1 MKRWIIGILLGG
13 LLLSGC
19 DRVTYVNIP
28 TQTTD
33 STTPPASTVSGP
45 TTKPTKPTV
54 TTTPTLPP
62 VATKPTTAPTTAPS
76 APDRTEPEPPATR
89 PPETEPPVTEPVP
102 TTEPTTAPTEPAPT
116 TEPTTAPT
124 EPAPTTEPTTAPTEP
139 TDPPR
144 EDTLFYA
151 LVYGVDG
158 RRSDADLPALTLEDT
173 LCSEAAMA
181 IQHYLSTGAT
191 PTGCVVVALDPA
203 LTDGEMVDLF
213 LTLCGD
219 GTILNEAN
227 TRYGVALTQVGEMY
241 YAAGIFA

>member
-33 STTPPASTVSGP
+33 STSTPASTASGP
-45 TTKPTKPTV
+45 TTKPTETKAPTLPTV
-54 TTTPTLPP
+54 TS
-62 VATKPTTAPTTAPS
+62 KPTTAPS
-76 APDRTEPEPPATR
+76 EPDRTEPPVTR
-89 PPETEPPVTEPVP
+89 PPETEPP
-102 TTEPTTAPTEPAPT
+102 ATEPAPT

-124 EPAPTTEPTTAPTEP
+124 E
-139 TDPPR
+139 PPR

-158 RRSDADLPALTLEDT
+158 RRSAAGLPALTLDDT

-181 IQHYLSTGAT
+181 IQHYLSTGAS
-191 PTGCVVVALDPA
+191 PVGCTVVALDPA

-219 GTILNEAN
+219 ETILSEAY
-227 TRYGVALTQVGEMY
+227 TRYGVALASDSGAY
-241 YAAGIFA
+241 YAAGFFA

>member
-33 STTPPASTVSGP
+33 STTAPASTVSGP
-45 TTKPTKPTV
+45 TTKPTPTTV
-54 TTTPTLPP
+54 PTLPP
-62 VATKPTTAPTTAPS
+62 VSSKPTTAPS
-76 APDRTEPEPPATR
+76 EPDRTEPPATR
-89 PPETEPPVTEPVP
+89 PPETEPPATEPAPTTAPTTAPTEPVPTTQPTTAPTEPEP
-102 TTEPTTAPTEPAPT
+102 TTEPTTAPTE
-116 TEPTTAPT
+116 
-124 EPAPTTEPTTAPTEP
+124 
-139 TDPPR
+139 PPR

-158 RRSDADLPALTLEDT
+158 RRSAAGLPALTLDDT

-181 IQHYLSTGAT
+181 IQHYLSTGAS
-191 PTGCVVVALDPA
+191 PVGCTVVALDPA

-219 GTILNEAN
+219 ETILSEAY
-227 TRYGVALTQVGEMY
+227 TRYGVALTSDNGVY
-241 YAAGIFA
+241 YAAGFFA

>member
-33 STTPPASTVSGP
+33 STSTPASTVSGP
-45 TTKPTKPTV
+45 TTKPTPT
-54 TTTPTLPP
+54 TAPTLPP
-62 VATKPTTAPTTAPS
+62 VSSKPTTAPTTAPS
-76 APDRTEPEPPATR
+76 EPDRTEPPVTR
-89 PPETEPPVTEPVP
+89 PPETEPPA
-102 TTEPTTAPTEPAPT
+102 TEPTPT
-116 TEPTTAPT
+116 T
-124 EPAPTTEPTTAPTEP
+124 APTTEPTTAPTEP

-158 RRSDADLPALTLEDT
+158 RRSAAGLPALTLDDT

-181 IQHYLSTGAT
+181 IQHYLSTGAS
-191 PTGCVVVALDPA
+191 PVGCTVVALDPA
-203 LTDGEMVDLF
+203 LTEGEMVDLF

-219 GTILNEAN
+219 ETILSEAY
-227 TRYGVALTQVGEMY
+227 TRYGVALTSDNGVY
-241 YAAGIFA
+241 YAAGFFA

>member
-33 STTPPASTVSGP
+33 STTTPASTVSGP
-45 TTKPTKPTV
+45 TTKPTEAKA
-54 TTTPTLPP
+54 PTLPP
-62 VATKPTTAPTTAPS
+62 VTSKPTTAPTTAPS
-76 APDRTEPEPPATR
+76 EPARTEPPAAR
-89 PPETEPPVTEPVP
+89 PPETEPPATEP
-102 TTEPTTAPTEPAPT
+102 TTAPTTAPTEPAPT

-124 EPAPTTEPTTAPTEP
+124 EPEPTTEPTTAPTE
-139 TDPPR
+139 PPR

-158 RRSDADLPALTLEDT
+158 RRSAAGLPALTLDDT

-181 IQHYLSTGAT
+181 IQHYLSTGAS
-191 PTGCVVVALDPA
+191 PVGCTVVALDPA

-219 GTILNEAN
+219 ETILSEAY
-227 TRYGVALTQVGEMY
+227 TRYGVALTSDNGVY
-241 YAAGIFA
+241 YAAGFFA

>member
-33 STTPPASTVSGP
+33 STTAPASTVSGP
-45 TTKPTKPTV
+45 TTKPTPTTV
-54 TTTPTLPP
+54 PTLPP
-62 VATKPTTAPTTAPS
+62 VSSKPTTAPS
-76 APDRTEPEPPATR
+76 EPDRTEPPATR
-89 PPETEPPVTEPVP
+89 PPETEPPATEPAPTTAPTTAPTEPVP
-102 TTEPTTAPTEPAPT
+102 TTEPTTAPTEPEPT

-124 EPAPTTEPTTAPTEP
+124 E
-139 TDPPR
+139 PPR

-158 RRSDADLPALTLEDT
+158 RRSAAGLPALKLDDT
-173 LCSEAAMA
+173 LRSEAAMA
-181 IQHYLSTGAT
+181 IQHYLSTGAS
-191 PTGCVVVALDPA
+191 PVGCTVVALDPA

-219 GTILNEAN
+219 ETILSEAY
-227 TRYGVALTQVGEMY
+227 TRYGVALTSDNGVY
-241 YAAGIFA
+241 YAAGFFA

>member
-33 STTPPASTVSGP
+33 STTTPTSTVSGP
-45 TTKPTKPTV
+45 TAKPTPTTV
-54 TTTPTLPP
+54 PTLPP
-62 VATKPTTAPTTAPS
+62 VTSKPTTAPTMAPS
-76 APDRTEPEPPATR
+76 EPDRTEPPATR
-89 PPETEPPVTEPVP
+89 PPETEPPATEPAP
-102 TTEPTTAPTEPAPT
+102 TTAPTTAPTEPAPT
-116 TEPTTAPT
+116 E
-124 EPAPTTEPTTAPTEP
+124 
-139 TDPPR
+139 PPR

-158 RRSDADLPALTLEDT
+158 RRSAAGLPALTLDDT

-181 IQHYLSTGAT
+181 IQHYLSTGAS
-191 PTGCVVVALDPA
+191 PVGCTVVALDPA
-203 LTDGEMVDLF
+203 LTDGEMVELF

-219 GTILNEAN
+219 ETILSEAY
-227 TRYGVALTQVGEMY
+227 TRYGVALASDNGVY
-241 YAAGIFA
+241 YAAGFFA

>member
-33 STTPPASTVSGP
+33 STTAPTSTVSGP
-45 TTKPTKPTV
+45 TTKPTPTTV
-54 TTTPTLPP
+54 PTLPP
-62 VATKPTTAPTTAPS
+62 VTSKPTTAPTTAPS
-76 APDRTEPEPPATR
+76 EPDRTEPPAAW
-89 PPETEPPVTEPVP
+89 PPETEPPATEPAP
-102 TTEPTTAPTEPAPT
+102 TTAPTTAPTEPAPT

-124 EPAPTTEPTTAPTEP
+124 EPEPTTEPTTAPTE
-139 TDPPR
+139 PPR

-158 RRSDADLPALTLEDT
+158 RRSAAGLPALTLDNT

-181 IQHYLSTGAT
+181 IQHYLSTGAS
-191 PTGCVVVALDPA
+191 PVGCTVVALDPA
-203 LTDGEMVDLF
+203 LTDGEMVELF

-219 GTILNEAN
+219 ETILSEAY
-227 TRYGVALTQVGEMY
+227 TRYGVALTSDNGVY
-241 YAAGIFA
+241 YAAGFFA

>member
-33 STTPPASTVSGP
+33 STTTPASTVSGP
-45 TTKPTKPTV
+45 TTKPTPTTV
-54 TTTPTLPP
+54 PTLPP
-62 VATKPTTAPTTAPS
+62 VSSKPTTAPTTAPS
-76 APDRTEPEPPATR
+76 EPDRTEPPATR
-89 PPETEPPVTEPVP
+89 PPETEPPATEPA
-102 TTEPTTAPTEPAPT
+102 PTTAPTE
-116 TEPTTAPT
+116 
-124 EPAPTTEPTTAPTEP
+124 
-139 TDPPR
+139 PPR

-158 RRSDADLPALTLEDT
+158 RRSAAGLPALTLDDT

-181 IQHYLSTGAT
+181 IQHYLSTGAS
-191 PTGCVVVALDPA
+191 PVGCTVVALDPA

-219 GTILNEAN
+219 ETILSEAY
-227 TRYGVALTQVGEMY
+227 TRYGVALTSDNGVY
-241 YAAGIFA
+241 YAAGFFA

>member
-33 STTPPASTVSGP
+33 STTAPASTVSGP
-45 TTKPTKPTV
+45 TTKPTPTTV
-54 TTTPTLPP
+54 PTLPP
-62 VATKPTTAPTTAPS
+62 VSSKPTTAPS
-76 APDRTEPEPPATR
+76 EPDRTEPPATR
-89 PPETEPPVTEPVP
+89 PPETEPPATEPAPTTAPTTAPTEPVP
-102 TTEPTTAPTEPAPT
+102 TTEPTTAPTEPEPT

-124 EPAPTTEPTTAPTEP
+124 E
-139 TDPPR
+139 PPR

-158 RRSDADLPALTLEDT
+158 RRSAAGLPALTLDDT

-181 IQHYLSTGAT
+181 IQHYLSTGAS
-191 PTGCVVVALDPA
+191 PVGCTVVALDPA

-219 GTILNEAN
+219 ETILSEAY
-227 TRYGVALTQVGEMY
+227 TRYGVALTSDNGVY
-241 YAAGIFA
+241 YAAGFFA

>member
-13 LLLSGC
+13 FLLSGC

-33 STTPPASTVSGP
+33 STTTPTSTVSGP
-45 TTKPTKPTV
+45 TTKPTPTTV
-54 TTTPTLPP
+54 PTLPP
-62 VATKPTTAPTTAPS
+62 VTSKPTTAPTTAPS
-76 APDRTEPEPPATR
+76 EPDRTEPPAT
-89 PPETEPPVTEPVP
+89 EPAP
-102 TTEPTTAPTEPAPT
+102 TTAPTTAPTEPAPT

-124 EPAPTTEPTTAPTEP
+124 EPEPTTEPTTAPTE
-139 TDPPR
+139 PPR

-158 RRSDADLPALTLEDT
+158 RRSAAGLPALTLDDT

-181 IQHYLSTGAT
+181 IQHSLSTGAS
-191 PTGCVVVALDPA
+191 PVGCTVVALDPA
-203 LTDGEMVDLF
+203 LTDGEMVELF

-219 GTILNEAN
+219 ETILSEAY
-227 TRYGVALTQVGEMY
+227 TRYGVALASDNGVY
-241 YAAGIFA
+241 YAAGFFA

>member
-33 STTPPASTVSGP
+33 STTTPASTVSGP
-45 TTKPTKPTV
+45 TTKPTPTTV
-54 TTTPTLPP
+54 PTLPP
-62 VATKPTTAPTTAPS
+62 VSSKPTTAPTTAPS
-76 APDRTEPEPPATR
+76 EPDRTEPPATR
-89 PPETEPPVTEPVP
+89 PPETEPPATEPAPTTAPTTAPTEPAPTEPEP
-102 TTEPTTAPTEPAPT
+102 TTEPTTAPTE
-116 TEPTTAPT
+116 
-124 EPAPTTEPTTAPTEP
+124 
-139 TDPPR
+139 PPR

-158 RRSDADLPALTLEDT
+158 RRSAAGLPALTLDNT

-181 IQHYLSTGAT
+181 IQHYLSTGAS
-191 PTGCVVVALDPA
+191 PVGCTVVALDPA

-219 GTILNEAN
+219 ETILSEAY
-227 TRYGVALTQVGEMY
+227 TRYGVALTSDSGVY
-241 YAAGIFA
+241 YAAGFFA

>member
-33 STTPPASTVSGP
+33 STTTPASTASGP
-45 TTKPTKPTV
+45 TTKLTETKA
-54 TTTPTLPP
+54 PTLPP
-62 VATKPTTAPTTAPS
+62 VSSKPTTAPTTAPS
-76 APDRTEPEPPATR
+76 EPERTEPPATR
-89 PPETEPPVTEPVP
+89 PPETEPTP
-102 TTEPTTAPTEPAPT
+102 TTAPTTAPTEPVPT

-158 RRSDADLPALTLEDT
+158 RRSAAGLPALTLDDT

-181 IQHYLSTGAT
+181 IQHYLSTGAS
-191 PTGCVVVALDPA
+191 PVGCTVVALDPA

-219 GTILNEAN
+219 ETILSEAY
-227 TRYGVALTQVGEMY
+227 TRYGVALASDSGAY
-241 YAAGIFA
+241 YAAGFFA

>member
-33 STTPPASTVSGP
+33 STT
-45 TTKPTKPTV
+45 
-54 TTTPTLPP
+54 
-62 VATKPTTAPTTAPS
+62 AP
-76 APDRTEPEPPATR
+76 TEPE
-89 PPETEPPVTEPVP
+89 P
-102 TTEPTTAPTEPAPT
+102 TTEPTTAPTE
-116 TEPTTAPT
+116 
-124 EPAPTTEPTTAPTEP
+124 
-139 TDPPR
+139 PPR

-158 RRSDADLPALTLEDT
+158 RRSAAGLPALTLDDT

-181 IQHYLSTGAT
+181 IQHYLSTGAS
-191 PTGCVVVALDPA
+191 PVGCTVVALDPA

-219 GTILNEAN
+219 ETILSEAY
-227 TRYGVALTQVGEMY
+227 TRYGVALTSDNGVY
-241 YAAGIFA
+241 YAAGFFA

>member
-33 STTPPASTVSGP
+33 SISTPASTASGP
-45 TTKPTKPTV
+45 TTKPTETKAPTLPTV
-54 TTTPTLPP
+54 TS
-62 VATKPTTAPTTAPS
+62 KPTTAPTTAPS
-76 APDRTEPEPPATR
+76 EPDRTEPPVTR
-89 PPETEPPVTEPVP
+89 PPETEPPATEPAP
-102 TTEPTTAPTEPAPT
+102 TTAPTTAPTEPVPT

-158 RRSDADLPALTLEDT
+158 RRSAAELPALTLDDT

-181 IQHYLSTGAT
+181 IQHYLSTGAA
-191 PTGCVVVALDPA
+191 PVGCTVVALDPA

-219 GTILNEAN
+219 ETILSEAY
-227 TRYGVALTQVGEMY
+227 TRYGVALASDNGVY
-241 YAAGIFA
+241 YAAGFFV

>member
-33 STTPPASTVSGP
+33 STSTPASTVSGP
-45 TTKPTKPTV
+45 TTKPTPT
-54 TTTPTLPP
+54 TAPTLPP
-62 VATKPTTAPTTAPS
+62 VSSKPTTAPTTAPS
-76 APDRTEPEPPATR
+76 EPDRTEPPATR
-89 PPETEPPVTEPVP
+89 PPETEPTP
-102 TTEPTTAPTEPAPT
+102 TTAPTTAPTESAPT

-124 EPAPTTEPTTAPTEP
+124 EPEPTTEPTTAPTE
-139 TDPPR
+139 PPR

-158 RRSDADLPALTLEDT
+158 RRSAAGLPALTLDDT

-181 IQHYLSTGAT
+181 IQHYLSTGAS
-191 PTGCVVVALDPA
+191 PVGCTVVALDPA

-219 GTILNEAN
+219 ETILSEAY
-227 TRYGVALTQVGEMY
+227 TRYGVALTSDSGAY
-241 YAAGIFA
+241 YAAGFFV

>member
-33 STTPPASTVSGP
+33 STTAPASTVSGP
-45 TTKPTKPTV
+45 TTKPTPT
-54 TTTPTLPP
+54 TAPTLPP
-62 VATKPTTAPTTAPS
+62 VSSKPTTAPTTAPS
-76 APDRTEPEPPATR
+76 EPDRTEPPVTR
-89 PPETEPPVTEPVP
+89 PPETEPPA
-102 TTEPTTAPTEPAPT
+102 TEPTTAPTEPVPT

-158 RRSDADLPALTLEDT
+158 RRSAAGLPALTLDDT

-181 IQHYLSTGAT
+181 IQHYLSTGAS
-191 PTGCVVVALDPA
+191 PVGCTVVALDPA

-219 GTILNEAN
+219 ETILSEAY
-227 TRYGVALTQVGEMY
+227 TRYGVALTSDNGVY
-241 YAAGIFA
+241 YAAGFFA

>member
-33 STTPPASTVSGP
+33 STTTPASTVSGP
-45 TTKPTKPTV
+45 TTKPTPTTV
-54 TTTPTLPP
+54 PTLPP
-62 VATKPTTAPTTAPS
+62 VTSKPTTAPTTAPS
-76 APDRTEPEPPATR
+76 EPARTEPPVTR
-89 PPETEPPVTEPVP
+89 PPETEPPATEPAP
-102 TTEPTTAPTEPAPT
+102 TTAPTTAPTEPAPT

-124 EPAPTTEPTTAPTEP
+124 EPEPTTEPTTAPTE
-139 TDPPR
+139 PPR

-151 LVYGVDG
+151 LVYGVDD
-158 RRSDADLPALTLEDT
+158 RRSAAGLPALTLDNT

-181 IQHYLSTGAT
+181 IQHYLSTGAS
-191 PTGCVVVALDPA
+191 PVGCTVVALDPA
-203 LTDGEMVDLF
+203 LTDGEMVELF

-219 GTILNEAN
+219 ETILSEAYA
-227 TRYGVALTQVGEMY
+227 RYGVALTSDSGVY
-241 YAAGIFA
+241 YAAGFFA

>member
-1 MKRWIIGILLGG
+1 VKRWIIGILLGG

-33 STTPPASTVSGP
+33 STTAPASTVSGP
-45 TTKPTKPTV
+45 TTKPTPTTV
-54 TTTPTLPP
+54 PTLPP
-62 VATKPTTAPTTAPS
+62 VSSKPTTAPS
-76 APDRTEPEPPATR
+76 EPDRTEPPATR
-89 PPETEPPVTEPVP
+89 PPETEPPATEPAPTTAPTTAPTEPVP
-102 TTEPTTAPTEPAPT
+102 TTEPTTAPTEPEPT

-124 EPAPTTEPTTAPTEP
+124 E
-139 TDPPR
+139 PPR

-158 RRSDADLPALTLEDT
+158 RRSAAGLPALTLDDT

-181 IQHYLSTGAT
+181 IQHYLSTGAS
-191 PTGCVVVALDPA
+191 PVGCTVVALDPA

-219 GTILNEAN
+219 ETILSEAY
-227 TRYGVALTQVGEMY
+227 TRYGVALTSDNGVY
-241 YAAGIFA
+241 YAAGFFA

>member
-33 STTPPASTVSGP
+33 STTAPASTVSGP
-45 TTKPTKPTV
+45 TTKPTPTTAPTLPTV
-54 TTTPTLPP
+54 TS
-62 VATKPTTAPTTAPS
+62 KPTTAPS
-76 APDRTEPEPPATR
+76 EPDRTEPPATR
-89 PPETEPPVTEPVP
+89 PPETEPPATEPAP
-102 TTEPTTAPTEPAPT
+102 TTAPTTAPTEPAPT

-124 EPAPTTEPTTAPTEP
+124 EPEPTTEPTTAPTE
-139 TDPPR
+139 PPR

-158 RRSDADLPALTLEDT
+158 RRSAAGLPALTLDDT

-181 IQHYLSTGAT
+181 IQHYLSTGAS
-191 PTGCVVVALDPA
+191 PVGCTVVALDPA
-203 LTDGEMVDLF
+203 LTDGEMVELF

-219 GTILNEAN
+219 ETILSEAY
-227 TRYGVALTQVGEMY
+227 TRYGVALTSDNGVY
-241 YAAGIFA
+241 YAAGFFA

>member
-33 STTPPASTVSGP
+33 STTAPASTVSGP
-45 TTKPTKPTV
+45 TTKPTPTTV
-54 TTTPTLPP
+54 PTLPP
-62 VATKPTTAPTTAPS
+62 VSSKPTTAPS
-76 APDRTEPEPPATR
+76 EPDRTEPPATR
-89 PPETEPPVTEPVP
+89 PPETEPPATEPAPTTAPTTAPTEPVP
-102 TTEPTTAPTEPAPT
+102 TTEPTTAPTEPEPT

-124 EPAPTTEPTTAPTEP
+124 E
-139 TDPPR
+139 PPR

-158 RRSDADLPALTLEDT
+158 RRSAAGLPALTLDDT

-181 IQHYLSTGAT
+181 IQHYLSTGAS
-191 PTGCVVVALDPA
+191 PVGCTVVALDPA

-219 GTILNEAN
+219 ETILSEVY
-227 TRYGVALTQVGEMY
+227 TRYGVALTSDNGVY
-241 YAAGIFA
+241 YAAGFFA

>member
-19 DRVTYVNIP
+19 DRVTYVKIP

-33 STTPPASTVSGP
+33 STTTPASTVSGP
-45 TTKPTKPTV
+45 TTKPTPTTV
-54 TTTPTLPP
+54 PTLPP
-62 VATKPTTAPTTAPS
+62 VTSKPTTAPTTAS
-76 APDRTEPEPPATR
+76 SEPDRTEPPATR
-89 PPETEPPVTEPVP
+89 PPETEPPATEHAP
-102 TTEPTTAPTEPAPT
+102 TTAPTTAPTEPAPT

-124 EPAPTTEPTTAPTEP
+124 EPEPTTEPTTAPTE
-139 TDPPR
+139 PPR

-158 RRSDADLPALTLEDT
+158 RRSAAGLPALTLDDT

-181 IQHYLSTGAT
+181 IQHYLSTGAS
-191 PTGCVVVALDPA
+191 PVGCTVVALDPA

-219 GTILNEAN
+219 ETILSEAYA
-227 TRYGVALTQVGEMY
+227 RYGVALTSDSGVY
-241 YAAGIFA
+241 YAAGFFA

>member
-33 STTPPASTVSGP
+33 STTTPASTVSGP
-45 TTKPTKPTV
+45 TAKPTPTTV
-54 TTTPTLPP
+54 PTLPP
-62 VATKPTTAPTTAPS
+62 VSSKPTTAPTTAPS
-76 APDRTEPEPPATR
+76 EPDRTEPPATR
-89 PPETEPPVTEPVP
+89 
-102 TTEPTTAPTEPAPT
+102 PTEPAPT

-124 EPAPTTEPTTAPTEP
+124 EPEPTTEPTTAPTE
-139 TDPPR
+139 PPR

-158 RRSDADLPALTLEDT
+158 RRSAAGLPALTLDDT

-181 IQHYLSTGAT
+181 IQHYLSTGAS
-191 PTGCVVVALDPA
+191 PVGCTVVALDPA
-203 LTDGEMVDLF
+203 LTDGEMVELF

-219 GTILNEAN
+219 ETILSEAY
-227 TRYGVALTQVGEMY
+227 TRYGVALASDNGVY
-241 YAAGIFA
+241 YAAGFFA

>member
-33 STTPPASTVSGP
+33 STSTPASTVSGP
-45 TTKPTKPTV
+45 TTKPTETKAPTLPTV
-54 TTTPTLPP
+54 TSKPTTAPSEPDRTEPP
-62 VATKPTTAPTTAPS
+62 VTRPPETEPPATEPAPTTAPTTAP
-76 APDRTEPEPPATR
+76 
-89 PPETEPPVTEPVP
+89 TEPVP
-102 TTEPTTAPTEPAPT
+102 TTEPTTAPTEPEPT

-124 EPAPTTEPTTAPTEP
+124 E
-139 TDPPR
+139 PPR

-158 RRSDADLPALTLEDT
+158 RRSAAGLPALKLDDT
-173 LCSEAAMA
+173 LRSEAAMA
-181 IQHYLSTGAT
+181 IQHYLSTGAS
-191 PTGCVVVALDPA
+191 PVGCTVVALDPA
-203 LTDGEMVDLF
+203 LTDGEMVELF

-219 GTILNEAN
+219 ETILSEAY
-227 TRYGVALTQVGEMY
+227 TRYGVALTSDNGVY
-241 YAAGIFA
+241 YAAGFFV

>member
-33 STTPPASTVSGP
+33 STSTPASTASGP
-45 TTKPTKPTV
+45 TTKPTPTTV
-54 TTTPTLPP
+54 PTLPP
-62 VATKPTTAPTTAPS
+62 VSSKPTTAPTTAPS
-76 APDRTEPEPPATR
+76 EPERTEPPATR
-89 PPETEPPVTEPVP
+89 PPETEPP
-102 TTEPTTAPTEPAPT
+102 ATEPAPT
-116 TEPTTAPT
+116 TAPTTAPT

-158 RRSDADLPALTLEDT
+158 RRSAAELPALTLDDT

-181 IQHYLSTGAT
+181 IQHYLSTGAS
-191 PTGCVVVALDPA
+191 PVGCTVVALDPA

-219 GTILNEAN
+219 ETILSEVY
-227 TRYGVALTQVGEMY
+227 TRYGVALTSDNGVY
-241 YAAGIFA
+241 YAAGFFA

>member
-33 STTPPASTVSGP
+33 STTTPASTVSGP
-45 TTKPTKPTV
+45 TTKPTPTTV
-54 TTTPTLPP
+54 STLPP
-62 VATKPTTAPTTAPS
+62 VSSKPTTAPTTAPS
-76 APDRTEPEPPATR
+76 EPDRTEPPATQ
-89 PPETEPPVTEPVP
+89 PPETEPPATEPAP
-102 TTEPTTAPTEPAPT
+102 TTAPTTAPTEPAPT

-124 EPAPTTEPTTAPTEP
+124 EPEPTTEPTTAPTE
-139 TDPPR
+139 PPR

-151 LVYGVDG
+151 LVYGVDD
-158 RRSDADLPALTLEDT
+158 RRSAAGLPALTLDNT

-181 IQHYLSTGAT
+181 IQHYLSTGAS
-191 PTGCVVVALDPA
+191 PVGCTVVALDPA
-203 LTDGEMVDLF
+203 LTDGEMVELF

-219 GTILNEAN
+219 ETILSEAYA
-227 TRYGVALTQVGEMY
+227 RYGVALASDNGVY
-241 YAAGIFA
+241 YAAGFFA

>member
-33 STTPPASTVSGP
+33 STTAPASTVSGP
-45 TTKPTKPTV
+45 TTKPT
-54 TTTPTLPP
+54 
-62 VATKPTTAPTTAPS
+62 PTTAPS
-76 APDRTEPEPPATR
+76 EPDRTEPPATR
-89 PPETEPPVTEPVP
+89 PPETEPPATEPTP
-102 TTEPTTAPTEPAPT
+102 TTAPTTAPTEPVPT

-158 RRSDADLPALTLEDT
+158 RRSAAGLPALTLDDT

-181 IQHYLSTGAT
+181 IQHYLSTGAS
-191 PTGCVVVALDPA
+191 PVGCTVVALDPA

-219 GTILNEAN
+219 ETILSEAY
-227 TRYGVALTQVGEMY
+227 TRYGVALTSDNGVY
-241 YAAGIFA
+241 YAAGFFA

>member
-33 STTPPASTVSGP
+33 STTTPASTVSGP
-45 TTKPTKPTV
+45 TTKPTETKA
-54 TTTPTLPP
+54 PTLPP
-62 VATKPTTAPTTAPS
+62 VSSKPTTAPTPAPS
-76 APDRTEPEPPATR
+76 EPDRTEPPATR
-89 PPETEPPVTEPVP
+89 PPETEPTP
-102 TTEPTTAPTEPAPT
+102 TTAPTTAPTEPVPT

-158 RRSDADLPALTLEDT
+158 RRSAAGLPALTLDDT

-181 IQHYLSTGAT
+181 IQHYLSTGAS
-191 PTGCVVVALDPA
+191 PVGCTVVALDPA

-219 GTILNEAN
+219 ETILSEAY
-227 TRYGVALTQVGEMY
+227 TRYGVALTSDNGVY
-241 YAAGIFA
+241 YAAGFFA

>member
-33 STTPPASTVSGP
+33 STTAPASTVSGP
-45 TTKPTKPTV
+45 TTTTAPTTAPSEPDRTE
-54 TTTPTLPP
+54 PP
-62 VATKPTTAPTTAPS
+62 VTRPPETEPPATEPAPTTAPTTAP
-76 APDRTEPEPPATR
+76 
-89 PPETEPPVTEPVP
+89 TEPVP
-102 TTEPTTAPTEPAPT
+102 TTET
-116 TEPTTAPT
+116 TTAPT

-158 RRSDADLPALTLEDT
+158 RRSAAGLPALTLDDT

-181 IQHYLSTGAT
+181 IQHYLSTGAS
-191 PTGCVVVALDPA
+191 PVGCTVV
-203 LTDGEMVDLF
+203 GIDL
-213 LTLCGD
+213 G
-219 GTILNEAN
+219 
-227 TRYGVALTQVGEMY
+227 
-241 YAAGIFA
+241 

>member
-33 STTPPASTVSGP
+33 STSTPASTASGP
-45 TTKPTKPTV
+45 TTKPTETKA
-54 TTTPTLPP
+54 PTLPP
-62 VATKPTTAPTTAPS
+62 VSSKPTTAPTTAPS
-76 APDRTEPEPPATR
+76 EPDRTEPPAT
-89 PPETEPPVTEPVP
+89 EPAP
-102 TTEPTTAPTEPAPT
+102 TTAPTTAPTEPVPT

-158 RRSDADLPALTLEDT
+158 RRSAAGLPALTLDDT

-181 IQHYLSTGAT
+181 IQHYLSTGAS
-191 PTGCVVVALDPA
+191 PVGCTVVALDPA

-219 GTILNEAN
+219 ETILSEAY
-227 TRYGVALTQVGEMY
+227 TRYGVALTSDNGVY
-241 YAAGIFA
+241 YAAGFFV

>member
-19 DRVTYVNIP
+19 NRVTYVNIP

-33 STTPPASTVSGP
+33 STTAPASTVSGP
-45 TTKPTKPTV
+45 TTKPTPTTAPTLPTV
-54 TTTPTLPP
+54 TS
-62 VATKPTTAPTTAPS
+62 KPTTAPS
-76 APDRTEPEPPATR
+76 EPDRTEPPATR
-89 PPETEPPVTEPVP
+89 PPETEPPATEPTPTTAPTTAPTEPVP
-102 TTEPTTAPTEPAPT
+102 TTEPTTAPTEPEPT

-124 EPAPTTEPTTAPTEP
+124 E
-139 TDPPR
+139 PPR

-158 RRSDADLPALTLEDT
+158 RRSAAGLPALTLDDT

-181 IQHYLSTGAT
+181 IQHYLSTGAS
-191 PTGCVVVALDPA
+191 PVGCTVVALDPA

-219 GTILNEAN
+219 ETILSEAY
-227 TRYGVALTQVGEMY
+227 TRYGVALTSDNGVY
-241 YAAGIFA
+241 YAAGFFA

>member
-13 LLLSGC
+13 LLLCGC
-19 DRVTYVNIP
+19 DRVTYVNVP
-28 TQTTD
+28 TRTTD
-33 STTPPASTVSGP
+33 AAATTAGTVSTP
-45 TTKPTKPTV
+45 TTKPTTGA
-54 TTTPTLPP
+54 PTLPP
-62 VATKPTTAPTTAPS
+62 VTSKPTTAPTTAPS
-76 APDRTEPEPPATR
+76 EPDRTEPEPPVTR
-89 PPETEPPVTEPVP
+89 PPETEPPVTEPAP
-102 TTEPTTAPTEPAPT
+102 TTEAPTAPTEPAPT

-124 EPAPTTEPTTAPTEP
+124 EPEPTTEPTTAPTEP

-158 RRSDADLPALTLEDT
+158 RRSGADLPALTLEDT

-191 PTGCVVVALDPA
+191 PTGCTVVALDPA

-219 GTILNEAN
+219 ETILNEAN
-227 TRYGVALTQVGEMY
+227 TRYGVALTSDNGVY

>member
-33 STTPPASTVSGP
+33 STTTPTSTVSGP
-45 TTKPTKPTV
+45 TTKPTPT
-54 TTTPTLPP
+54 TAPTLPP
-62 VATKPTTAPTTAPS
+62 VSSKPTTAPTTAPS
-76 APDRTEPEPPATR
+76 EPDRTEPPATR
-89 PPETEPPVTEPVP
+89 PPETEPPATEPAPTTAPTTAPTEPEP
-102 TTEPTTAPTEPAPT
+102 TTEPTTAPTE
-116 TEPTTAPT
+116 
-124 EPAPTTEPTTAPTEP
+124 
-139 TDPPR
+139 PPR

-158 RRSDADLPALTLEDT
+158 RRSAAGLPALTLDDT

-181 IQHYLSTGAT
+181 IQHYLSTGAS
-191 PTGCVVVALDPA
+191 PVGCTVVALDPA

-219 GTILNEAN
+219 ETILSEAY
-227 TRYGVALTQVGEMY
+227 TRYGVALASDSGAY
-241 YAAGIFA
+241 YAAGFFA

>member
-33 STTPPASTVSGP
+33 STTAPASTVSGP
-45 TTKPTKPTV
+45 TTKPTPT
-54 TTTPTLPP
+54 TAPTLPP
-62 VATKPTTAPTTAPS
+62 VSSKPTTAPTTAPS
-76 APDRTEPEPPATR
+76 EPDRTEPPATR
-89 PPETEPPVTEPVP
+89 PPETEPPATEPA
-102 TTEPTTAPTEPAPT
+102 PTTAPTEPAPT

-158 RRSDADLPALTLEDT
+158 RRSAAGLPALTLDDT

-181 IQHYLSTGAT
+181 IQHYLSTGAS
-191 PTGCVVVALDPA
+191 PVGCTVVALDPA

-219 GTILNEAN
+219 ETILSEAY
-227 TRYGVALTQVGEMY
+227 TRYGVALASDSGVY
-241 YAAGIFA
+241 YAAGFFA